1 MTSRRAAPRRT
12 ARMRAAGIVHHR
24 QGWQAL
30 TPLPVLGKVQ
40 GVEHEDTVGALV
52 RLGLTRYEARA
63 FIALMGRGSFTAAEV
78 ARRAN
83 LPRQRIYDVLGS
95 LVEKGLTAIRPGGVL
110 RYSAAEPA
118 HALGRLV
125 VVRRRNL
132 LELEYQAGLIV
143 DELTP
148 NYLDAQKRG
157 SDAVPRGAPLDGHTG
172 RMSEG

>member
-1 MTSRRAAPRRT
+1 M
-12 ARMRAAGIVHHR
+12 
-24 QGWQAL
+24 

-95 LVEKGLTAIRPGGVL
+95 LVHWLAI
-110 RYSAAEPA
+110 Y
-118 HALGRLV
+118 H
-125 VVRRRNL
+125 RNL
-132 LELEYQAGLIV
+132 LR
-143 DELTP
+143 P
-148 NYLDAQKRG
+148 NADI
-157 SDAVPRGAPLDGHTG
+157 HF
-172 RMSEG
+172 